1 MNRLLKAGAS
11 KFDRALSHYKW
22 IVLSTILAFTFASA
36 WWSSRLPSVY
46 ESATVFSIAPKGFAE
61 AKQSERL
68 RIENQLLT
76 DLRKYL
82 LNSSESEKE
91 RIKSNIKF
99 EIQPQPLRD
108 EVSLRISYRDPSPE
122 RAQLMVS
129 KLRALVTG
137 LQPGSNAALSGASI
151 KVISDHQQT
160 VISPKRRLASSL
172 GLVSGIVFG
181 LALALAADWTVSTF
195 RRRGLKV
202 V

>member
-46 ESATVFSIAPKGFAE
+46 ESATVLSIAPKGFAE

-195 RRRGLKV
+195 RRRV
-202 V
+202 